1 MAPLTKGKKLESSV
15 KRRKTANNKIHQSKV
30 RLIKSL
36 AGNVDW
42 SGDLSELRKSR
53 TFSDSV

>member
-1 MAPLTKGKKLESSV
+1 MAPLTKGKKLESSA
-15 KRRKTANNKIHQSKV
+15 KKRKTANNKIHQSKV
-30 RLIKSL
+30 KLIKSL

-53 TFSDSV
+53 AFNDSL